1 MMSFAVVYS
10 IFAWKLVEFLGSI
23 FGVFKTEWYQNEDKY
38 ELKEYHPTVFMIRG
52 IYYIILYIILVPL
65 LLMKSMDKLKPIAM
79 VFLSVIIILVIDIMI
94 EAPFFR

>member
-1 MMSFAVVYS
+1 
-10 IFAWKLVEFLGSI
+10 
-23 FGVFKTEWYQNEDKY
+23 
-38 ELKEYHPTVFMIRG
+38 MIRG
-52 IYYIILYIILVPL
+52 IYYVILYIILVPL